1 MPDGLLRFARYAFP
15 PNVRGLCG
23 PDRSDDL
30 AGAIAAGTPD
40 PELVGIARGF
50 SGAWP
55 YLQLLAST
63 LSEGR
68 ALDSRVVDGYWLAD
82 PAAGAVPVSA
92 LGDSLRDRFSKRDGW
107 SGLADSIPAGG
118 WPVHA
123 YHVFLVYPWIGL
135 IRSGSVDPG
144 LTVVDRCRIRWGT
157 VLEVIG
163 ASALVST
170 DRLAWDGH
178 RVVAGERRIEEVSI
192 HHERRRIDPGMTVS
206 MHWDW
211 VCEPISEETR
221 RHLEAAQS
229 HHLAL
234 ANRLEVMKRLY

>member
-1 MPDGLLRFARYAFP
+1 MPDGIIRFARYAFP

-30 AGAIAAGTPD
+30 AEAIAADIPD
-40 PELVGIARGF
+40 PELIDIARAF

-55 YLQLLAST
+55 YLELIASS

-68 ALDSRVVDGYWLAD
+68 ALDARVVDGYWLAD
-82 PAAGAVPVSA
+82 PAAHAVSVSM
-92 LGDSLRDRFSKRDGW
+92 LGDSLRDRFSSRSGW

-135 IRSGSVDPG
+135 IRSGLVDPG
-144 LTVVDRCRIRWGT
+144 LSIVDRCRIRWGT
-157 VLEVIG
+157 VIEVFG
-163 ASALVST
+163 DTALVAT
-170 DRLAWDGH
+170 DQLAWEGQQI
-178 RVVAGERRIEEVSI
+178 VAGQPRIEEVSI
-192 HHERRRIDPGMTVS
+192 YDERRGIEPGAIVS

-211 VCEPISEETR
+211 ICEPISESTR
-221 RHLEAAQS
+221 LHLETAQS

-234 ANRLEVMKRLY
+234 ANRLEVMKSLY